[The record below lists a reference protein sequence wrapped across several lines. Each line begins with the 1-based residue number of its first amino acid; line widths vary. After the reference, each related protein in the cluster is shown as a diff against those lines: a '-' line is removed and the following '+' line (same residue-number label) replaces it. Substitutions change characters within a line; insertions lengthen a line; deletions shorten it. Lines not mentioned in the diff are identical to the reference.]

1 MQAYGF
7 SYFLQLYL
15 ERKLFLVFFF
25 AYAAFTVSF
34 IVQFKVFP
42 TLSGLMGS
50 IKTDIEMHLCLYH
63 FCELLM
69 DLASLSLHNPNILFP
84 KLSTKSPAPKG

>member
-7 SYFLQLYL
+7 SYFLQSWLK
-15 ERKLFLVFFF
+15 EK
-25 AYAAFTVSF
+25 ANAAFTVGS

-42 TLSGLMGS
+42 SLSGLMGS
-50 IKTDIEMHLCLYH
+50 IKTDIERHVCLDH

-69 DLASLSLHNPNILFP
+69 DLANNPNILFP
-84 KLSTKSPAPKG
+84 KLSAKSSAPEGRIISGFLAE